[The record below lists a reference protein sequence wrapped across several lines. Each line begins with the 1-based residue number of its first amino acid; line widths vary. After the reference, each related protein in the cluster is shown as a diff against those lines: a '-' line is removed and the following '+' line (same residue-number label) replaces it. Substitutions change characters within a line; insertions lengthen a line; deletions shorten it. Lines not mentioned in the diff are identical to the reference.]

1 MLQWALLAIFIVFLV
16 VAYIVVQGTRAA
28 LAWRKA
34 AEDGDTKVIGEIVE
48 DCLNGWRSQK
58 RPKVVSLE
66 VWRGIQSL
74 QLVDVAADFVRV
86 SATAESEYKL
96 ADGRWIEMRN
106 PLQEGIAI
114 TAQAA
119 DMLFYELPHY
129 QPDRLQIDV
138 FTTFRDESGVTQREC
153 ILSTETTRDLARG
166 VDWEEWTAEEIV
178 ETLGGRYELNEQGRP
193 LAIEVAPPP
202 VRDPEDEDGES
213 QGAAATE
220 ARS

>member
-1 MLQWALLAIFIVFLV
+1 MLQYALLGIFILFLI

-34 AEDGDTKVIGEIVE
+34 AQEGDTKVIAEIVE

-58 RPKVVSLE
+58 RPKPVPVE

-74 QLVDVAADFVRV
+74 QLVDVEADFVRV
-86 SATAESEYKL
+86 SATAESDYKL
-96 ADGRWIEMRN
+96 VDGRWIEMRN

-114 TAQAA
+114 TARAA

-138 FTTFRDESGVTQREC
+138 FTTFRDEDGVTRREC
-153 ILSTETTRDLARG
+153 ILSTETTRELARA
-166 VDWEEWTAEEIV
+166 VDWEEWTADAIV
-178 ETLGGRYELNEQGRP
+178 ETLGGRYELSAIGRP
-193 LAIEVAPPP
+193 LAITVAPPP
-202 VRDPEDEDGES
+202 VREDDGEEAS
-213 QGAAATE
+213 AAPATGA
-220 ARS
+220 SS